1 MRRYKE
7 LSTIKIREE
16 RIFCI
21 LLELFE
27 VFEVGASINMN
38 FDLLFT
44 TTVSQKIFDIFPI
57 LMLSSS
63 LNSSVVCQVRR
74 RGGRMRYAPTFL
86 PLIRWNYR
94 DG

>member
-21 LLELFE
+21 LLELFD

-74 RGGRMRYAPTFL
+74 CGGRMRYAPTFL
-86 PLIRWNYR
+86 PLIRWNYC

>member
-21 LLELFE
+21 LLKLFDI
-27 VFEVGASINMN
+27 FEVGASINMN

-44 TTVSQKIFDIFPI
+44 TTVPQIID
-57 LMLSSS
+57 L
-63 LNSSVVCQVRR
+63 
-74 RGGRMRYAPTFL
+74 
-86 PLIRWNYR
+86 
-94 DG
+94 

>member
-7 LSTIKIREE
+7 LSIIKIREE

-21 LLELFE
+21 LLELFD
-27 VFEVGASINMN
+27 VFEVGASINMK

-57 LMLSSS
+57 LMLCSS
-63 LNSSVVCQVRR
+63 LFAGSL
-74 RGGRMRYAPTFL
+74 A
-86 PLIRWNYR
+86 
-94 DG
+94 

>member
-7 LSTIKIREE
+7 LSIIKIREE

-21 LLELFE
+21 LLKLFDI
-27 VFEVGASINMN
+27 FEVGASINLN

-74 RGGRMRYAPTFL
+74 CGGRMRYAPTFL
-86 PLIRWNYR
+86 PLIRWNYC

>member
-7 LSTIKIREE
+7 LSIIKIREE

-63 LNSSVVCQVRR
+63 LNSSVVCHIRPC
-74 RGGRMRYAPTFL
+74 GGRMRYAPTYLLF
-86 PLIRWNYR
+86 IRWGYG
-94 DG
+94 DE

>member
-7 LSTIKIREE
+7 LSIIKIREE

-21 LLELFE
+21 LLELFD
-27 VFEVGASINMN
+27 VFEVGASINMK

-63 LNSSVVCQVRR
+63 LFAGSL
-74 RGGRMRYAPTFL
+74 A
-86 PLIRWNYR
+86 
-94 DG
+94 

>member
-7 LSTIKIREE
+7 LSIIKIREE

-57 LMLSSS
+57 LMLCSS
-63 LNSSVVCQVRR
+63 LFAGSL
-74 RGGRMRYAPTFL
+74 A
-86 PLIRWNYR
+86 
-94 DG
+94 

>member
-7 LSTIKIREE
+7 LSIIKIREE

-63 LNSSVVCQVRR
+63 LFAGSL
-74 RGGRMRYAPTFL
+74 A
-86 PLIRWNYR
+86 
-94 DG
+94 